1 MLSMNY
7 RIGDTVCFGDGLG
20 NFGKIP
26 HKVIG
31 VEQRED
37 GLYIKTDYNDDYA
50 PVQRKKNINK

>member
-1 MLSMNY
+1 MNY
-7 RIGDTVCFGDGLG
+7 RIGDTVCFGDRLG

-31 VEQRED
+31 VEQREG

-50 PVQRKKNINK
+50 SVSMFEKCS